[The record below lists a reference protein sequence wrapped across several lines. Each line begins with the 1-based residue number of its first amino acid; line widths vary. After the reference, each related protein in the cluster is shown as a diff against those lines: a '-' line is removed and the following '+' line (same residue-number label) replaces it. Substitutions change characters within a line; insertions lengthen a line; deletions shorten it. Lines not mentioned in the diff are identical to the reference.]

1 MARPKLRL
9 YFGPEPQETG
19 AEEEAP
25 VPPDQLSVRLAEILP
40 LLADAYRGR
49 RLWLNDFAD
58 DQITVSSDLYEVL
71 LAYENLHRPAA

>member
-9 YFGPEPQETG
+9 YFGPEPQDD
-19 AEEEAP
+19 APVEEASAAP
-25 VPPDQLSVRLAEILP
+25 SQLTVRLAEILP
-40 LLADAYRGR
+40 LLAEAYRGR

-58 DQITVSSDLYEVL
+58 DQITISSDLYEIL